1 LKPILFRAGA
11 RYHLQHPWQLALALL
26 GIALGVAVVAAV
38 DLAVESSR
46 RAFTLSTEAVSGRAT
61 HEVIGGPAGL
71 PDSLLV
77 GLRPHLGGGSAAP
90 VVDRYIRL
98 PDAGGHVLRLLGVDP
113 FAEAPFRP
121 YVAPAA
127 GQADV
132 GALLTGAALLL
143 EAGTAARL
151 GITAGDSVRISS
163 GARTTMATIAGVLEP
178 ADALTR
184 RALADVALADISTAQ
199 EIVDAI
205 GVIDRIELRLDGD
218 AGVDVRDARGDNGPG
233 VHGGARDDA
242 TNSGAVSRIRAS
254 LPPGA
259 RLLEAGAR
267 TGATLRMTRAFETNL
282 AALSL
287 VALVFGMFLIYNA
300 VTFSLVQR
308 RPLIALLRAQGVT
321 AREILVL
328 VLLEAAVIGT
338 VATAL
343 GLAAGVLLGTGLV
356 GLVARTINDLYF
368 TLSVTPAGV
377 APLTLAKGAL
387 LGIGATLAAAL
398 PAAREAANT
407 PPRVTLARST
417 LERRVRGRAARLAMV
432 SGVIAAIAALLLLV
446 PSRSVVLGFAALFT
460 LILAAALVTP
470 GATLLLMALLRPVA
484 ARLGPVARLAARGVS
499 ASLSRTAPAIAALSI
514 ALAVGTAVT
523 IMIGSFRSGVVTWLE
538 RSLQADLYVSAPD
551 LGADRTDVVLDPALV
566 EEVAGLDGVA
576 GVSAYR
582 HVSLLLDDDIVRL
595 IGAELHAPHRAAFE
609 VLDAG
614 AGNVW
619 DAFAGGGLLV
629 SESFAYRRGIAAGD
643 SVALPTDR
651 GAVPL
656 PVAAVYRDYAS
667 EHGVIFID
675 RERYDTLWDDD
686 GVTSLGVF
694 VTDAADAEAVLARM
708 RALPAAAGAVMR
720 SNRALRES
728 TLVVFDRTFAITGV
742 LRVLA
747 LLVAFIGVTG
757 ALMALQLERAR
768 EIGVLRTT
776 GLTPAQVWALVTT
789 QTGLMGLAAA
799 VLAAP
804 VGLVMAWTMVY
815 VINRRS
821 FGWTFD
827 MVVGAAPFAQA
838 LAVGVGAALL
848 AGIYPAWRMA
858 RLRPADAMREE

>member
-71 PDSLLV
+71 PDSLF
-77 GLRPHLGGGSAAP
+77 GALRPHLGGGSAAP
-90 VVDRYIRL
+90 VIDRYIRL

-127 GQADV
+127 GQADL

-143 EAGTAARL
+143 EAGTASRL
-151 GITAGDSVRISS
+151 GIAAGDSVRISS

-218 AGVDVRDARGDNGPG
+218 
-233 VHGGARDDA
+233 
-242 TNSGAVSRIRAS
+242 AVSRIRAS

-343 GLAAGVLLGTGLV
+343 GLVAGVLLGAGLV

-377 APLTLAKGAL
+377 APVTLAKGAL

-417 LERRVRGRAARLAMV
+417 LERRVRGRAARLAVV
-432 SGVIAAIAALLLLV
+432 SGAIAAMAALLLLV

-566 EEVAGLDGVA
+566 EQVARLDGVA
-576 GVSAYR
+576 GVSTYR

-595 IGAELHAPHRAAFE
+595 IGADLHAPHRAAFE

-614 AGNVW
+614 AGDVW

-629 SESFAYRRGIAAGD
+629 SESFAYRRGIAVGD

-651 GAVPL
+651 GTVAL

-804 VGLVMAWTMVY
+804 VGVVMAWTMVY

-858 RLRPADAMREE
+858 RLRPAEAMREE